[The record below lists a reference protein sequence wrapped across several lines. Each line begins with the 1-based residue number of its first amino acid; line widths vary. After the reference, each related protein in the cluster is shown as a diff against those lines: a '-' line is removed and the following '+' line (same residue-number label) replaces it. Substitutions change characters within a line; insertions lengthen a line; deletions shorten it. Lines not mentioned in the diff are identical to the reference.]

1 MACLEREVHVPVGF
15 VAREDS
21 AWRALCGFERLAVH
35 RLISLGPVG
44 PVGPVGPGTT
54 VVLGERL

>member
-44 PVGPVGPGTT
+44 HGAYAT